1 MNVPRVHGTQAAQRA
16 TDANSVR
23 VNVPLIGT
31 VTLPPAEQLAF
42 VGGIALLAALDI
54 IEWPVGVA
62 LTAGHIL
69 ASVSHRKVVQDF
81 GDALEEAG

>member
-1 MNVPRVHGTQAAQRA
+1 MSVSSVHGTRAAQKA
-16 TDANSVR
+16 TDANSLR

-31 VTLPPAEQLAF
+31 VKLPPTEQLAF

-69 ASVSHRKVVQDF
+69 ASASNKKVVQDF
-81 GDALEEAG
+81 GEAIEAAD

>member
-1 MNVPRVHGTQAAQRA
+1 MNVPHPHGTRAAQKA

-31 VTLPPAEQLAF
+31 VTLPPADELAF
-42 VGGIALLAALDI
+42 VGGIALLTALDI
-54 IEWPVGVA
+54 IEWPVGLV

-69 ASVSHRKVVQDF
+69 ASAKHKKVVEDF
-81 GDALEEAG
+81 GQALEAAG